1 MDETLGLIDFCKF
14 IATLIQISRRR
25 RERKGGRDEH
35 RADEEVM
42 ELPSA
47 IDSGDGT
54 IKMQQSVEVKVVSNE
69 SPRICRSQWTESPAS
84 LIRAS
89 GVLQQTWRE
98 QKDQKCM
105 K

>member
-1 MDETLGLIDFCKF
+1 MDETLGLIDFCNFKV
-14 IATLIQISRRR
+14 TLIQISRRR

-35 RADEEVM
+35 KAGEEVM
-42 ELPSA
+42 ELPPA

-54 IKMQQSVEVKVVSNE
+54 IKMQQFVEVRVVSNE

-84 LIRAS
+84 LIRAL
-89 GVLQQTWRE
+89 GVLQQTRKE